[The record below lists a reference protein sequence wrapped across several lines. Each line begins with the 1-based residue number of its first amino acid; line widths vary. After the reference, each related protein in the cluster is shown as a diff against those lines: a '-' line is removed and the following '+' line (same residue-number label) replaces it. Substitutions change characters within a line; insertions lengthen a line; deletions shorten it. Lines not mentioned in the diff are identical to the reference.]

1 MKSRIVIAIQDSNRY
16 FAQGIQHILQ
26 DYLQAKGYTW
36 RFVSVTSEIA
46 IDLMVCVK
54 PFGWSTR
61 LNSQRENPGDQRLG
75 TIVIWDTI
83 LENIRHQH
91 GPAVLSRKARPDA
104 VLHMVEEMFDQ
115 ASQSSL
121 AAKTERA
128 YRSLKLT
135 PREREVLQGISW
147 ELTPNKI
154 ANKLSLSVKTVSTHK
169 LTAMRKLGFR
179 RNSELYHWLRNGG
192 LEFNPRTL
200 F

>member
-1 MKSRIVIAIQDSNRY
+1 MKPCIVIAILDRNHY
-16 FAQGIQHILQ
+16 FSQGIKHLLR

-61 LNSQRENPGDQRLG
+61 LNSLRENPGDRRLG

-91 GPAVLSRKARPDA
+91 GPEVLSRKARPDA
-104 VLHMVEEMFDQ
+104 VLHMVEEMFEQ

-121 AAKTERA
+121 EANKERT
-128 YRSLKLT
+128 YSCLKLT

>member
-1 MKSRIVIAIQDSNRY
+1 MKPCIVIAIQDRNHY
-16 FAQGIQHILQ
+16 FSQGIQHILQ

-61 LNSQRENPGDQRLG
+61 LNSLRENPGDRRLG

-91 GPAVLSRKARPDA
+91 GPEVLSRKARPDA
-104 VLHMVEEMFDQ
+104 VLHMVEEMFEQ

-121 AAKTERA
+121 EANKERT
-128 YRSLKLT
+128 YSCLKLT

>member
-1 MKSRIVIAIQDSNRY
+1 MKPCIVIAIQDSNRY
-16 FAQGIQHILQ
+16 FSQGIQHIFQ

-61 LNSQRENPGDQRLG
+61 LNSLRENPGDRRLG

-91 GPAVLSRKARPDA
+91 GPEVLSRKARPDA
-104 VLHMVEEMFDQ
+104 VLHMVEEMFEQ

-121 AAKTERA
+121 EANKERT
-128 YRSLKLT
+128 YSCLKLT

>member
-1 MKSRIVIAIQDSNRY
+1 MKPCIVIAIQDRNHY
-16 FAQGIQHILQ
+16 FSQGIKHILQ

-61 LNSQRENPGDQRLG
+61 LNSLRENPGDRRLG

-91 GPAVLSRKARPDA
+91 GPEVLSRKARPDA
-104 VLHMVEEMFDQ
+104 VLHMVEEMFEQ

-121 AAKTERA
+121 EANKERT
-128 YRSLKLT
+128 YSCLKLT